1 MFQYF
6 QATFT
11 KENYITKSQL
21 NILNEMAHGG
31 ENLNLE
37 SSKNW
42 CIIRIEHRCSGN
54 LKRGCHSIQ
63 GILRNDLNFLL
74 KVNKVQSIYI
84 LT

>member
-11 KENYITKSQL
+11 KGNCIIKSQL
-21 NILNEMAHGG
+21 NILNETARGG

-42 CIIRIEHRCSGN
+42 RIIRIDHRCSEN
-54 LKRGCHSIQ
+54 LKVGVIAYNES
-63 GILRNDLNFLL
+63 
-74 KVNKVQSIYI
+74 
-84 LT
+84 

>member
-11 KENYITKSQL
+11 KENCITESQL
-21 NILNEMAHGG
+21 NILNEMACGG

-54 LKRGCHSIQ
+54 LRG
-63 GILRNDLNFLL
+63 GITAF
-74 KVNKVQSIYI
+74 KES
-84 LT
+84 